1 MDREIIFRCAA
12 GAALA
17 LGVAWFG
24 SRVRNRALRRKWRRE
39 QVADWTA
46 LAQPRGFEVDDS
58 GDKVVM
64 RGQVASIPFEMDG
77 YNFITY
83 GMDVETCIRFPVE
96 DPEAA
101 FSVTTWNAQYPA
113 GGGQPPRGDEAFD
126 ARHKVRANDR
136 GLRHVARLG
145 PEERKLFVDFPQLGV
160 LQSHGQVWVRLPYE
174 PDGPHLDAALR
185 LIERLWGPPSSEA

>member
-1 MDREIIFRCAA
+1 MDRETIFRCAA

-64 RGQVASIPFEMDG
+64 RGKVASRPFELDG
-77 YNFITY
+77 FNCITY
-83 GMDVETCIRFPVE
+83 GMDAETGIRFEVE
-96 DPEAA
+96 DQEATFA
-101 FSVTTWNAQYPA
+101 VTTWDAQSWR
-113 GGGQPPRGDEAFD
+113 GGRQPPCGDEAFD
-126 ARHKVRANDR
+126 ARHQVRANDR

-145 PEERKLFVDFPQLGV
+145 PEERKLFVDFPELDV
-160 LQSHGQVWVRLPYE
+160 LQSHGSALIRLPYRL
-174 PDGPHLDAALR
+174 DGPHLDAACS
-185 LIERLWGPPSSEA
+185 LIERLWGPASSEA